1 MEAVSKDNDALRLI
15 SDKLNMTVL
24 NRSMREICYSHPELE
39 AYKDYSIMEYIQLY
53 KTSRMF
59 ELGVISEYE
68 YESLIE
74 LFATRK
80 YLNSKLVSELIN
92 ESASHNIYI
101 PMEERYISKNKA
113 TLAKSITQ
121 IDELLRKYNLNSSQ
135 IDLKSL
141 IDYTIQ
147 GEAHQT
153 TPLPSRDELEAVTI
167 RMRELTAN
175 QKNQS

>member
-1 MEAVSKDNDALRLI
+1 MEAVTNDALKLI

-24 NRSMREICYSHPELE
+24 NRSMREICYSHPELG

-59 ELGVISEYE
+59 ELGAISERE

-101 PMEERYISKNKA
+101 PMEERYVSRNKA
-113 TLAKSITQ
+113 ILAKSIAQ
-121 IDELLRKYNLNSSQ
+121 IDDLLGRYNLNSSQ
-135 IDLKSL
+135 VDLKSL
-141 IDYTIQ
+141 IDYTVQ
-147 GEAHQT
+147 GETQQK
-153 TPLPSRDELEAVTI
+153 TPLPNQEELETVTK
-167 RMRELTAN
+167 RMRELTTK